1 MFTKLKR
8 HWEAKSSRSIISL
21 FDDPNRALE
30 FSIDLGDLFLITR
43 RPKLIRNV
51 VLNF

>member
-21 FDDPNRALE
+21 FDDPNRAVE
-30 FSIDLGDLFLITR
+30 FSIDLGDLFFDYSKTQID
-43 RPKLIRNV
+43 KE
-51 VLNF
+51 